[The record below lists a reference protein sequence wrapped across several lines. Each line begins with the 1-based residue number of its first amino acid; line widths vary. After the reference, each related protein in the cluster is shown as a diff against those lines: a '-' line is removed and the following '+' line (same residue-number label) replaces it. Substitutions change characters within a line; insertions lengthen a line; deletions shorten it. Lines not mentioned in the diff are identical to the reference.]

1 MSQLPDKG
9 ERLRSNIEALTRDI
23 AHLTAKIK
31 QNVEG
36 NNIIKAF
43 LSDLKNIQYC
53 KRNR

>member
-31 QNVEG
+31 LNVEG
-36 NNIIKAF
+36 NNIIKAY
-43 LSDLKNIQYC
+43 LRDLKNVKYC
-53 KRNR
+53 YRY